1 MMEHDDDVILL
12 PRMEDIDN
20 CVVGDEN
27 ILVAVDADIAAAAIV
42 VVVAA
47 VFPFAAVVVDEDDV
61 FVVGVAVA
69 TTPHQHHPVV
79 VNVSESDVWVA
90 APS

>member
-20 CVVGDEN
+20 CVGDEN
-27 ILVAVDADIAAAAIV
+27 ILVAVDANIAVAVI

-47 VFPFAAVVVDEDDV
+47 VSPFAAVVDEDDAHAAAA
-61 FVVGVAVA
+61 GDVAVA
-69 TTPHQHHPVV
+69 TTPHHQHHPDV
-79 VNVSESDVWVA
+79 VNASE
-90 APS
+90 